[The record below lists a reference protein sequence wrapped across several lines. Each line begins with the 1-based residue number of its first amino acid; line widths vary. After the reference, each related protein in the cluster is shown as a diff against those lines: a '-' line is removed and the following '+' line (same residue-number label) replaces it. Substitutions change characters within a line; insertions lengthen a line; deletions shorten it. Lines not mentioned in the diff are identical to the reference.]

1 MSASDLF
8 IQVYK
13 KFYEQKEV
21 LSEAPS
27 LSQDPEKPDF
37 DPNKAE
43 EELQKVVSYLVGV
56 PDVQKVTLEEI
67 VDIIQ
72 KHYSNQPEWKDLLIE
87 YFTWATEKNKE
98 VLEKRENEIIDEIKN
113 YTQKL
118 LSEDIQGNQPQKFPS
133 PK

>member
-56 PDVQKVTLEEI
+56 PDVQKVPLEEI

-72 KHYSNQPEWKDLLIE
+72 KHYSNQPE
-87 YFTWATEKNKE
+87 
-98 VLEKRENEIIDEIKN
+98 
-113 YTQKL
+113 
-118 LSEDIQGNQPQKFPS
+118 
-133 PK
+133 